1 MADPDKVW
9 AAAKEVWDELPS
21 ATIAQGFL
29 LAYRIAKK
37 VVDNKGSN
45 CFLQGKDGSLQM
57 SGATS
62 MKLIGESRRNVL

>member
-21 ATIAQGFL
+21 ATIARGFM

-45 CFLQGKDGSLQM
+45 CFLQQKDGSLFFF
-57 SGATS
+57 GN
-62 MKLIGESRRNVL
+62 RNL